1 MIGGKNL
8 EGSGRGV
15 ILTLFLWN
23 MAESTVER
31 PINVPPDSRRS
42 DRDSKRVT
50 VNCKTRTGCPALG
63 LPGRVMQFAPIFV
76 IICNAL

>member
-15 ILTLFLWN
+15 ILSLSLWN

-31 PINVPPDSRRS
+31 PINLHPDSCCP

-50 VNCKTRTGCPALG
+50 VNQNRLSSPWPAG
-63 LPGRVMQFAPIFV
+63 LRYAARAH
-76 IICNAL
+76 ICNYM